1 MQAARFHGEHDLRI
15 DDVATPEPAADEV
28 LVDLEAAS
36 ICGSDINYLKGKTSP
51 ADRPITLGHEG
62 AGVVASA
69 GSEVDSVDTGD
80 RVAIHYIRSCGTCR
94 PCSRGHDNRCR
105 NRRSIGH
112 HVDGTF
118 AESIAVP
125 ERSVV
130 SLPERVSYEWGAIA
144 GCAVSTAYHALD
156 RAEMRAG
163 DVVTVFG
170 AGGVGQHAV
179 LWADALGASKTIAV
193 DPLDHQL
200 AAAADYGAD
209 VTLDPERDDVSA
221 RVLEETDGW
230 GCDVAL
236 ECSGSPAA
244 MEQAVEAVNGRN
256 GYESGTVVSVGI
268 QTEDISVGF
277 DDVREGALLV
287 SGDHQ
292 RGDLEEVLSLLDTK
306 AIDIAPTVT
315 HEVDL
320 ENIHEGVDLM
330 LERRERIGRVVVDT
344 S

>member
-1 MQAARFHGEHDLRI
+1 MRAARYHGKNDLRLERV
-15 DDVATPEPAADEV
+15 DASDPLADEV
-28 LVDLEAAS
+28 TVDLEAAS
-36 ICGSDINYLKGKTSP
+36 ICGSDINYLIGKAEP

-62 AGVVASA
+62 AGVIADT
-69 GSEVDSVDTGD
+69 GSGIESVDAGD

-130 SLPERVSYEWGAIA
+130 SLPERVPYSWGAIA

-156 RAEMRAG
+156 RAAMRAG
-163 DVVTVFG
+163 DAVTVFG

-179 LWADALGASKTIAV
+179 LWADSLGASKTIAV

-200 AAAADYGAD
+200 AAAAEYGAD
-209 VTLDPERDDVSA
+209 VTLDPERDDVVS
-221 RVLEETDGW
+221 RVREETDGW
-230 GCDVAL
+230 GCDVAV

-244 MEQAVEAVNGRN
+244 MEQAVESINGRN

-268 QTEDISVGF
+268 QTDPISVGF

-292 RGDLEEVLSLLDTK
+292 RGDLEEVLRLLETG
-306 AIDIAPTVT
+306 AVDIGPTVT
-315 HEVDL
+315 HEVGLD
-320 ENIHEGVDLM
+320 EIQEGVDLM
-330 LERRERIGRVVVDT
+330 LERNERIGRVVVDT
-344 S
+344 G

>member
-1 MQAARFHGEHDLRI
+1 MRAARFHGENDLRVE
-15 DDVATPEPAADEV
+15 DAGTPEPAADEV
-28 LVDLEAAS
+28 HVDLKAAS
-36 ICGSDINYLKGKTSP
+36 ICGSDINYLKGKTEP
-51 ADRPITLGHEG
+51 ADRPLTLGHEG
-62 AGVVASA
+62 AGVVAGT
-69 GSEVDSVDTGD
+69 GSEIESVETGD

-105 NRRSIGH
+105 SRQSIGH

-118 AESIAVP
+118 AESIVVP

-130 SLPERVSYEWGAIA
+130 SLPEAVPFSWGAIA

-156 RAEMRAG
+156 RANMRAG
-163 DVVTVFG
+163 DVVTIFG
-170 AGGVGQHAV
+170 TGGVGQHAV
-179 LWADALGASKTIAV
+179 LWADSLGASKTIAV

-209 VTLDPERDDVSA
+209 VTLDPSCDDVSS
-221 RVLEETDGW
+221 RVPEETDGW
-230 GCDVAL
+230 GCDVAI

-244 MEQAVEAVNGRN
+244 MEQAIEAINGRN

-268 QTEDISVGF
+268 QTEEISVGF
-277 DDVREGALLV
+277 GDVREGALLV

-292 RGDLEEVLSLLDTK
+292 RGDLEEVLRLLETHV
-306 AIDIAPTVT
+306 IDIGPSVT

-330 LERRERIGRVVVDT
+330 LDRNERIGRVVVDT
-344 S
+344 D